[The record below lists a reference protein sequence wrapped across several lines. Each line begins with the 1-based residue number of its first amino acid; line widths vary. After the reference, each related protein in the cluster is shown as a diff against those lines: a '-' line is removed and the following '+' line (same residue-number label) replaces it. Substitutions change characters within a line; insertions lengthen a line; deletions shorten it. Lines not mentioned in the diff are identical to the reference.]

1 MNFLETMFEIFMA
14 FFIPNILGYGGGPP
28 IIPLLQVE
36 VVDHYKWLTL
46 EEFGQIF
53 ALANALPSPI
63 ATKLGGYIGYQVAG
77 IPGAITALIA
87 TIAPTAIAM
96 VVLYK
101 FLHIF
106 KSSVQ
111 VKAMTQIV
119 RPIVAV
125 LLGILAYQFFDSAYD
140 SAGIW
145 QTAGIAAVSLVAL
158 EKFKIHP
165 AIVIGVSLIYGTF
178 VLS

>member
-1 MNFLETMFEIFMA
+1 MSILEWLQIFWA
-14 FFIPNILGYGGGPP
+14 FFIANILGYGGGPP
-28 IIPLLQVE
+28 MIPLIQAE
-36 VVDHYKWLTL
+36 VVDHYGWLTL
-46 EEFGQIF
+46 EQFGEIL

-77 IPGAITALIA
+77 IPGAIIALIA

-96 VVLYK
+96 ILLFK
-101 FLHIF
+101 FLHVF
-106 KSSVQ
+106 SKSVQ

-125 LLGILAYQFFDSAYD
+125 LLAILAYQFFDNAYRA
-140 SAGIW
+140 SGIW
-145 QTAGIAAVSLVAL
+145 NTAIITVISLVAL

-165 AIVIGVSLIYGTF
+165 AIVIALSLAYGAF

>member
-1 MNFLETMFEIFMA
+1 MTLLEIFLA
-14 FFIPNILGYGGGPP
+14 FFFPNILGYGGGPP
-28 IIPLLQVE
+28 IIPLLQAE
-36 VVDHYKWLTL
+36 VVDHYKWQTL
-46 EEFGQIF
+46 SEFGEVF

-77 IPGAITALIA
+77 IPGAIVALIA
-87 TIAPTAIAM
+87 TIAPTAVAMIA
-96 VVLYK
+96 LYK

-106 KSSVQ
+106 KTSVQ

-125 LLGILAYQFFDSAYD
+125 LLGILAYQFFDNAYV

-145 QTAGIAAVSLVAL
+145 QTAGLAAASFIAL
-158 EKFKIHP
+158 EKYKLHP
-165 AIVIGVSLIYGTF
+165 AIVIGVSLLYGAF
-178 VLS
+178 ILS

>member
-1 MNFLETMFEIFMA
+1 MILLEIFIA
-14 FFIPNILGYGGGPP
+14 IFIPNILGYGGGPP
-28 IIPLLQVE
+28 IIPLLQAE
-36 VVDHYKWLTL
+36 VVDHYGWLTL
-46 EEFGQIF
+46 EQFGEVF

-77 IPGAITALIA
+77 VPGAIVALIA

-96 VVLYK
+96 IILYK
-101 FLHIF
+101 FLHLF
-106 KSSVQ
+106 KNSVQ

-125 LLGILAYQFFDSAYD
+125 LLGILAYQFFDRAYEA
-140 SAGIW
+140 SGIF
-145 QTAGIAAVSLVAL
+145 QTIAIAAISLIAL
-158 EKFKIHP
+158 EKFKVHP
-165 AIVIGVSLIYGTF
+165 AIVIGLSLAYGAV